1 MARRK
6 SEKTKLK
13 EGYGTGTGAN
23 YIPYIQTREF
33 NSKGTTCNARDWI
46 TGRTVELLSQT
57 EMRVWYLLRWDERVV
72 DIREQFPLD
81 LEITKKIADDSGIT
95 HPRYKGEY
103 VHMTT
108 DFIITLKNGKQ
119 IALHVKPDKNE
130 YKKSRRQMEKTFL
143 EKYYWEKY
151 QNTKF
156 SFYIFLP

>member
-1 MARRK
+1 MQYDMIFKVIILLGFFYNILLIFDKSYNFYDNKKESK

-95 HPRYKGEY
+95 ERY
-103 VHMTT
+103 
-108 DFIITLKNGKQ
+108 
-119 IALHVKPDKNE
+119 VKWFGYE
-130 YKKSRRQMEKTFL
+130 GFL
-143 EKYYWEKY
+143 
-151 QNTKF
+151 
-156 SFYIFLP
+156 